1 MSIINLKEV
10 SKIYGFGDATTVALE
25 EVDLS
30 IDENEFVA
38 IMGPSGSGKSSLMNV
53 IGLLDRPT
61 YGKYILNNRSVDRI
75 RAARRARIRRDTIGF
90 VFQSFNLLPRLNV
103 LENVALPLLY
113 KGMSLSRRTKLAEAM
128 LERVGMLDKKFF
140 FPSQLS
146 SGQIQC
152 VAIARALINNPKI
165 IIADEPTGNLDS
177 VSSRL
182 VMELFA
188 DIHKNGSTVL
198 LVTHNPEITR
208 YASRVL
214 YMKDGSIMHDEDS
227 VIGDVA
233 ETAKRAINRRA
244 PRKTLDDD
252 LAGVSVVMDSIPQKT
267 SAKKRV
273 NGKKKKVSKNKK
285 AVSRKKKK

>member
-61 YGKYILNNRSVDRI
+61 YGKYMLNNRSVDRI
-75 RAARRARIRRDTIGF
+75 RTSRRSRIRRDTIGF

-103 LENVALPLLY
+103 LENVALPLSY
-113 KGMSLSRRTKLAEAM
+113 KGVGLSRRTKLAENM
-128 LERVGMLDKKFF
+128 LERVGMIDKKFF

-146 SGQIQC
+146 SGQVQC

>member
-61 YGKYILNNRSVDRI
+61 YGKYMLNNRSVDRI
-75 RAARRARIRRDTIGF
+75 RTSRRSRIRRDTIGF

-113 KGMSLSRRTKLAEAM
+113 KGISLSRRTKLAEAM